1 MTPDVRCFVVLLF
14 LLAFPVC
21 IGFAA
26 VAAASAAAVAITA
39 LLPVCICL
47 RFPVVF
53 PEADVHLLLPTSSV
67 SLPYSRVWSL
77 ARLVPLL

>member
-1 MTPDVRCFVVLLF
+1 MPYDARALF
-14 LLAFPVC
+14 CGSLISSRFSGVYT
-21 IGFAA
+21 IGFAGCR
-26 VAAASAAAVAITA
+26 AAAVAITA

-53 PEADVHLLLPTSSV
+53 PEADVHLLLLLRLSLFDSRLGSS
-67 SLPYSRVWSL
+67 

>member
-1 MTPDVRCFVVLLF
+1 MTPVVRCFVVLLF

-26 VAAASAAAVAITA
+26 FAAAAAVVITA